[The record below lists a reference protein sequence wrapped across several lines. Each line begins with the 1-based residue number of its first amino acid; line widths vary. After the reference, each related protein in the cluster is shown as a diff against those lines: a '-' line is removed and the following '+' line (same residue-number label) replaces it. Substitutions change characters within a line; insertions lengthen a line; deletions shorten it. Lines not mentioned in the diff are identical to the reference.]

1 MPNVKNLLSPSM
13 KKGLQKA
20 IYLELYQS
28 NLWKHTANQ
37 LQRLGY
43 FGSQKYFLA
52 ESAEE
57 LTHYQILVDFIND
70 MGDVAEVP
78 KIDEAEDTIDSL
90 ATALQVAYD
99 MELEVYNQ
107 YKKLYAEADE
117 EDCAVGIFLQQ
128 FVTIQVKAV
137 GAYGDLISRYNRCGT
152 NEAAILEFDEYL
164 SEQNNTYK

>member
-20 IYLELYQS
+20 IYAELYQS

-43 FGSQKYFLA
+43 FGAQKYFLS

-57 LTHYQILVDFIND
+57 LTHYQMLVEFMND
-70 MGDVAEVP
+70 MGDVAELP
-78 KIDEAEDTIDSL
+78 KIDEVDDTIDSL

-99 MELEVYNQ
+99 MELDVYNQ
-107 YKKLYAEADE
+107 YKKLYKEAEE
-117 EDCAVGIFLQQ
+117 EDCAVAIFLQK
-128 FVTIQVKAV
+128 FIKIQVKAV
-137 GAYGDLISRYNRCGT
+137 GDYGDFISRYNRCGT

-164 SEQNNTYK
+164 SEQ

>member
-20 IYLELYQS
+20 IYAELYQS
-28 NLWKHTANQ
+28 NLWKHIANN

-43 FGSQKYFLA
+43 FGGQKYFLA

-57 LTHYQILVDFIND
+57 LTHYQIFVDFIND
-70 MGDVAEVP
+70 MGDVADVP
-78 KIDEAEDTIDSL
+78 KIDAIEDEIDSI

-99 MELEVYNQ
+99 MELDVYNQ
-107 YKKLYAEADE
+107 YKRFYKEAEE

-128 FVTIQVKAV
+128 FVTIQLKAV
-137 GAYGDLISRYNRCGT
+137 GTYGDLISRYNRCGT
-152 NEAAILEFDEYL
+152 NEAAILEFDRYL
-164 SEQNNTYK
+164 SKQ

>member
-1 MPNVKNLLSPSM
+1 M

-20 IYLELYQS
+20 IYAELYQS
-28 NLWKHTANQ
+28 NLWKHIANQ

-57 LTHYQILVDFIND
+57 LTHYQVFVDFIND

-78 KIDEAEDTIDSL
+78 KIDAIEDEIDSM
-90 ATALQVAYD
+90 AAALQVAYD
-99 MELEVYNQ
+99 MELDVYNQ
-107 YKKLYAEADE
+107 YKKLYEEADE

-128 FVTIQVKAV
+128 FVTIQLKAV

-152 NEAAILEFDEYL
+152 NEAAILEFDRYL
-164 SEQNNTYK
+164 SKQ

>member
-20 IYLELYQS
+20 IYAELYQS
-28 NLWKHTANQ
+28 NLWKHVANN

-43 FGSQKYFLA
+43 FGGQKYFLA

-70 MGDVAEVP
+70 MGDVADVP
-78 KIDEAEDTIDSL
+78 KIDAIEDEIDSL
-90 ATALQVAYD
+90 ASALQVAYD
-99 MELEVYNQ
+99 MELDVYNQ
-107 YKKLYAEADE
+107 YKKLYKEAGE
-117 EDCAVGIFLQQ
+117 EDCAVGMFLQQ

-137 GAYGDLISRYNRCGT
+137 GTYGDLISRYNRCGT
-152 NEAAILEFDEYL
+152 NEAAILEFDRYL
-164 SEQNNTYK
+164 SKQ

>member
-20 IYLELYQS
+20 IYAELYQS
-28 NLWKHTANQ
+28 NLWKHIANN
-37 LQRLGY
+37 LQRLGF
-43 FGSQKYFLA
+43 FGGQKYFLA

-57 LTHYQILVDFIND
+57 LTHYQIFVDFIND
-70 MGDVAEVP
+70 MGDVADVP
-78 KIDEAEDTIDSL
+78 KIDAIEDEIDSI

-99 MELEVYNQ
+99 MELDVYNQ
-107 YKKLYAEADE
+107 YKKFYKEAEE

-128 FVTIQVKAV
+128 FVTIQLKAV

-152 NEAAILEFDEYL
+152 NEAAILEFDRYL
-164 SEQNNTYK
+164 SKQ

>member
-1 MPNVKNLLSPSM
+1 MPILKSLLTPSM

-20 IYLELYQS
+20 IYAELYQS
-28 NLWKHTANQ
+28 NLWKHIANQ

-43 FGSQKYFLA
+43 FGGQKYFLA

-57 LTHYQILVDFIND
+57 LTHYQIFVDFIND
-70 MGDVAEVP
+70 MGDVADVP
-78 KIDEAEDTIDSL
+78 KIDAIEDDIDSI

-99 MELEVYNQ
+99 MELDVYNQ
-107 YKKLYAEADE
+107 YKKFYEEAEDE
-117 EDCAVGIFLQQ
+117 DVTVGIFMQQ
-128 FVTIQVKAV
+128 FVTIQLKAV

-164 SEQNNTYK
+164 SEQ

>member
-20 IYLELYQS
+20 IYAELYQS
-28 NLWKHTANQ
+28 NLWKHIANQ
-37 LQRLGY
+37 LQRLGF
-43 FGSQKYFLA
+43 FGGQKYFLA

-57 LTHYQILVDFIND
+57 LTHYQIFVDFIND
-70 MGDVAEVP
+70 MGDVADVP
-78 KIDEAEDTIDSL
+78 KIDAIEDEIDSI

-99 MELEVYNQ
+99 MELDVYNQ
-107 YKKLYAEADE
+107 YKKLYKEAEE

-128 FVTIQVKAV
+128 FVTIQLKAV

-152 NEAAILEFDEYL
+152 NEAAILEFDRYL
-164 SEQNNTYK
+164 SKQ

>member
-20 IYLELYQS
+20 IYAELYQS
-28 NLWKHTANQ
+28 NLWKHIANN
-37 LQRLGY
+37 LQRLGF
-43 FGSQKYFLA
+43 FGGQKYFLA

-57 LTHYQILVDFIND
+57 LTHYQIFVDFIND
-70 MGDVAEVP
+70 MGDVADVP
-78 KIDEAEDTIDSL
+78 KIDAIEDEIDSI

-99 MELEVYNQ
+99 MELDVYNQ
-107 YKKLYAEADE
+107 YKKLYEEADE

-128 FVTIQVKAV
+128 FVTIQLRAV

-152 NEAAILEFDEYL
+152 NEAAILEFDRYL
-164 SEQNNTYK
+164 SKQ

>member
-20 IYLELYQS
+20 IYAELYQS
-28 NLWKHTANQ
+28 NLWKHIANQ
-37 LQRLGY
+37 LQRLGF
-43 FGSQKYFLA
+43 FGGQKYFLA

-57 LTHYQILVDFIND
+57 LTHYQVFVDFIND

-78 KIDEAEDTIDSL
+78 KIDAIEDEIDSM
-90 ATALQVAYD
+90 AAALQVAYD
-99 MELEVYNQ
+99 MELDVYNQ
-107 YKKLYAEADE
+107 YKKLYEEADE

-128 FVTIQVKAV
+128 FVTIQLKAV

-152 NEAAILEFDEYL
+152 NEAAILEFDRYL
-164 SEQNNTYK
+164 SKQ

>member
-20 IYLELYQS
+20 IYAELYQS
-28 NLWKHTANQ
+28 NLWKHIANQ
-37 LQRLGY
+37 LQRLGF
-43 FGSQKYFLA
+43 FGGQKYFLA

-57 LTHYQILVDFIND
+57 LTHYQIFVDFIND
-70 MGDVAEVP
+70 MGDVADVP
-78 KIDEAEDTIDSL
+78 KIDAIEDEIDSI

-99 MELEVYNQ
+99 MELDVYNQ
-107 YKKLYAEADE
+107 YKKLYEEADE

-128 FVTIQVKAV
+128 FVTIQLKAV

-152 NEAAILEFDEYL
+152 NEAAILEFDRYL
-164 SEQNNTYK
+164 SKQ

>member
-13 KKGLQKA
+13 KRGLQKA
-20 IYLELYQS
+20 IYAELYQS
-28 NLWKHTANQ
+28 NLWKHIANN

-43 FGSQKYFLA
+43 FGGQKYFLA

-57 LTHYQILVDFIND
+57 LTHYQVFVDFIND
-70 MGDVAEVP
+70 MGDVADVP
-78 KIDEAEDTIDSL
+78 KIDAIEDEIDSI

-99 MELEVYNQ
+99 MELDVYNQ
-107 YKKLYAEADE
+107 YKKFYQEAEE

-128 FVTIQVKAV
+128 FVTIQLKAV

-152 NEAAILEFDEYL
+152 NEAAILEFDRYL
-164 SEQNNTYK
+164 SKQ

>member
-20 IYLELYQS
+20 IYAELYQS
-28 NLWKHTANQ
+28 NLWKHIANQ
-37 LQRLGY
+37 LQRLGF
-43 FGSQKYFLA
+43 FGGQKYFLA

-57 LTHYQILVDFIND
+57 LTHYQVFVDFIND

-78 KIDEAEDTIDSL
+78 KIDAIEDEIDSM
-90 ATALQVAYD
+90 AAALQVAYD
-99 MELEVYNQ
+99 MELDVYNQ
-107 YKKLYAEADE
+107 YKKLYEEADE

-128 FVTIQVKAV
+128 FVTIQLKAV

-152 NEAAILEFDEYL
+152 NEAAILEFDRYL
-164 SEQNNTYK
+164 SKK

>member
-20 IYLELYQS
+20 IYAELYQS
-28 NLWKHTANQ
+28 NLWKHIANQ
-37 LQRLGY
+37 LQRLGF
-43 FGSQKYFLA
+43 FGGQKYFLA

-70 MGDVAEVP
+70 MGDVADVP
-78 KIDEAEDTIDSL
+78 KIDAIEDEIDSI

-99 MELEVYNQ
+99 MELDVYNQ
-107 YKKLYAEADE
+107 YKKFYQEAEE

-128 FVTIQVKAV
+128 FVTIQLKAV

-152 NEAAILEFDEYL
+152 NEAAILEFDRYL
-164 SEQNNTYK
+164 SKQ

>member
-20 IYLELYQS
+20 IYAELYQS
-28 NLWKHTANQ
+28 NLWKHIANN

-43 FGSQKYFLA
+43 FGGQKYFLA

-57 LTHYQILVDFIND
+57 LTHYQVFVDFIND
-70 MGDVAEVP
+70 MGDVADVP
-78 KIDEAEDTIDSL
+78 KIDAIEDEIDSM
-90 ATALQVAYD
+90 AAALQVAYD
-99 MELEVYNQ
+99 MELDVYNQ
-107 YKKLYAEADE
+107 YKKFYEEADE

-128 FVTIQVKAV
+128 FVTIQLKAV

-152 NEAAILEFDEYL
+152 NEAAILEFDRYL
-164 SEQNNTYK
+164 SKQ